1 MPDPTPAPQTGTKTA
16 AQIAGTMTIGGAAAV
31 LTVNVLDGVWGYV
44 ADANTGIALGVIW
57 NAILGRAARY
67 LT

>member
-1 MPDPTPAPQTGTKTA
+1 MPEEQKPQTGTKTA
-16 AQIAGTMTIGGAAAV
+16 AQIAGTMTLGGAAAV
-31 LTVNVLDGVWGYV
+31 LTVTLLEATVGYQ
-44 ADANTGIALGVIW
+44 ADANTGIALGVVW